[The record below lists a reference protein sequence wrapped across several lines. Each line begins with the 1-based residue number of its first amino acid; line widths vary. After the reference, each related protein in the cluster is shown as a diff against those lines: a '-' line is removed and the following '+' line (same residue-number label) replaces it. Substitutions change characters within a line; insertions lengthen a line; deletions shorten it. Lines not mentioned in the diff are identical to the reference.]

1 MRESQLN
8 QIKLETALED
18 IQITLE
24 TNIQTNFYMS
34 NNLAI

>member
-24 TNIQTNFYMS
+24 TNIQTKFYMS

>member
-8 QIKLETALED
+8 QIKLEIALED

-24 TNIQTNFYMS
+24 TNIQTNFYVK
-34 NNLAI
+34 